1 MSGLSNPVDAAPW
14 LAGVLLVAALAPT
27 IIAMIRGARENHLG
41 GILVLNVMVTAA
53 SFFSS
58 LLGLAAIALLPITSS
73 GYLLVL
79 AWAFIAP
86 CRVADREAAA
96 RHRELMAALQGK
108 PLPAPAPP
116 PAPAP
121 AWPELKL
128 SPAELQ
134 ERMR

>member
-1 MSGLSNPVDAAPW
+1 MSSLSNHVDAAPW

-53 SFFSS
+53 TFFSS
-58 LLGLAAIALLPITSS
+58 LGLAAIALLPVTSA

-79 AWAFIAP
+79 AWSFIAP
-86 CRVADREAAA
+86 GRVADREAAA

-108 PLPAPAPP
+108 PLPAPPLRA
-116 PAPAP
+116 AA
-121 AWPELKL
+121 
-128 SPAELQ
+128 
-134 ERMR
+134 